1 MNAAAS
7 SPAVPLAA
15 LAVAL
20 VVAIAVGALWRSRQG
35 KVKRARP
42 DAALQA
48 PHLGELAEHGVGAGE
63 PVVLHFSAA
72 WCAPCKAAR
81 TVIQSVVAQGAGRDV
96 ELDLDEHQALARKLG
111 VLSLPTTL
119 VYDGAGGLVARIAG
133 VPKADTLREL
143 LGSDPARA

>member
-7 SPAVPLAA
+7 SVVPLAA
-15 LAVAL
+15 LAAAL
-20 VVAIAVGALWRSRQG
+20 VLAIAVGALWRSRQG
-35 KVKRARP
+35 KVRLAKP
-42 DAALQA
+42 EPGHA
-48 PHLGELAEHGVGAGE
+48 PHLDELADHGIGAGE

-81 TVIQSVVAQGAGRDV
+81 TVIRSAVGQGPAREV

-119 VYDGAGGLVARIAG
+119 VYDEAGTLLARIAG
-133 VPKADTLREL
+133 VPKADKLREI
-143 LGSDPARA
+143 LGPGPARA